1 MLWVQKMNSSHSRA
15 EEFIMREYVCGG
27 FAEWRKYL
35 YFYSHCHWR
44 RVQSR
49 QMLHPFRYRY
59 AYGELTPIANN
70 AIYQYRDMYLR
81 PNFYIENEKKVRDII
96 AEVITQY
103 ANGEIDHAKAELNAW
118 VKLYQFVNPTF
129 NPDEE
134 FAKDTC
140 YRDIPPIDNGMFT
153 IARKLLLEIKW
164 FYHIISYH
172 IKMPAADFNIC
183 NGHKSLSTNLIV

>member
-1 MLWVQKMNSSHSRA
+1 MKKISIFLITLSLMASAVKANAAPIPKESLPCYATTEQATVTENLISGILDEVKNGLGYADARA
-15 EEFIMREYVCGG
+15 KSNVIIFNAWLNGQTGG
-27 FAEWRKYL
+27 
-35 YFYSHCHWR
+35 
-44 RVQSR
+44 
-49 QMLHPFRYRY
+49 Y

-81 PNFYIENEKKVRDII
+81 PNFYIENEEKVRDII

-103 ANGEIDHAKAELNAW
+103 ANGEFDYTKAEFNAR
-118 VKLYQFVNPTF
+118 VKIYQSVNLAF

-153 IARKLLLEIKW
+153 IARKLILE
-164 FYHIISYH
+164 S
-172 IKMPAADFNIC
+172 KM
-183 NGHKSLSTNLIV
+183 

>member
-1 MLWVQKMNSSHSRA
+1 MTASAVTANAAPIPKESLPCYATTEQATVTENLISGILDEVKNGLGYADARA
-15 EEFIMREYVCGG
+15 KSNVIIFNAWFNGQTGG
-27 FAEWRKYL
+27 
-35 YFYSHCHWR
+35 
-44 RVQSR
+44 
-49 QMLHPFRYRY
+49 Y

-81 PNFYIENEKKVRDII
+81 PNFYIENEEKVGDII

-103 ANGEIDHAKAELNAW
+103 ANGEIDYTKAEFNAR
-118 VKLYQFVNPTF
+118 VKIYQSVNPAF

-153 IARKLLLEIKW
+153 IARKLILDAKR
-164 FYHIISYH
+164 
-172 IKMPAADFNIC
+172 
-183 NGHKSLSTNLIV
+183 